1 MFGQSKGHPDVY
13 HPAKQLSLDSY
24 PVLQQ
29 TCHWQAWNT
38 MPVATANG
46 EALDF
51 WRGACPAAPATACT
65 GRLPRHCCMP
75 GAELLIAFTLKQL
88 FAARTALPKNNCII
102 LIIRHPEKIKCL
114 LLASKWRGWQD
125 PYYGKQFML
134 GKKLSLLLK
143 SSRRILSWPRSAES
157 AIN

>member
-1 MFGQSKGHPDVY
+1 MFGQSKGQPDIY
-13 HPAKQLSLDSY
+13 HPANQWSLDSY
-24 PVLQQ
+24 PVLQL
-29 TCHWQAWNT
+29 TRPWQAWNT
-38 MPVATANG
+38 TPVATANG

-51 WRGACPAAPATACT
+51 WRGACPAAPAAVCT

-75 GAELLIAFTLKQL
+75 GAELLITFRLERL
-88 FAARTALPKNNCII
+88 FAARTSLPKDNCII
-102 LIIRHPEKIKCL
+102 LIIRRPVKIKCL

-125 PYYGKQFML
+125 PYYSKQSVL

-143 SSRRILSWPRSAES
+143 SSKKVLSRPRSVES